1 VTDAAHCHVSFQ
13 MRAFFI
19 RMGDVMPLRFLLA
32 IGGICCLAGLATAAT
47 NWIQYRSSDG
57 GFAVLFPAMPKERVE
72 PAKESPVVSH
82 EYLVEAGNTTYVVSF
97 DDFAPNT
104 FAGREPQ
111 RILDSA
117 RNKLI
122 SGQPVKLLV
131 DKPIALA
138 NRPGREIVFVDD
150 VGYTQMYR
158 IYVVRDRLYQTITGG
173 PEGSNKSADAV
184 RFHDSFQ
191 ILGE

>member
-1 VTDAAHCHVSFQ
+1 
-13 MRAFFI
+13 MR
-19 RMGDVMPLRFLLA
+19 LRFPLIIL
-32 IGGICCLAGLATAAT
+32 GIFCLAGFAAAAT
-47 NWIQYRSSDG
+47 NWIQYRSTEG
-57 GFAVLFPAMPKERVE
+57 GFAVLFPGLPKERVD
-72 PAKESPVVSH
+72 PARERPVVSH
-82 EYLVEAGNTTYVVSF
+82 EYLVESGTTTYVVSY

-104 FAGREPQ
+104 FAGRDPQ
-111 RILDSA
+111 RILDGA
-117 RNKLI
+117 RNNLI

-131 DKPIALA
+131 DKHIVLA

-173 PEGSNKSADAV
+173 PEGSNKSAEAV

-191 ILGE
+191 ILGQ